1 MRLLLLFSCLFYL
14 NLAFSQDCESPK
26 GKTKRICNNASKLIK
41 KGKYYKAQQL
51 LRKIK
56 NTEEIVEV
64 YRLKAIAFCKYFSAS
79 TYIFL
84 LKLISPN
91 K

>member
-41 KGKYYKAQQL
+41 KGKYYKPMKDKIIL
-51 LRKIK
+51 NKLIDKLDKKKYSHYELPGSLKIK
-56 NTEEIVEV
+56 
-64 YRLKAIAFCKYFSAS
+64 L
-79 TYIFL
+79 
-84 LKLISPN
+84 
-91 K
+91 